1 MMSDD
6 PTEIIEQSY
15 EVVAWRGLA
24 LALLAQV
31 LVPAPENEEGCSEFL
46 HTVLAD
52 ILDQTV
58 NSEAM
63 PAELDRGALRAELEG
78 VNERLRQELAGAQ
91 LDRQKL
97 RKEWLMSGAH

>member
-1 MMSDD
+1 MSED
-6 PTEIIEQSY
+6 PTEIVQQSY

-24 LALLAQV
+24 LALLAQI
-31 LVPAPENEEGCSEFL
+31 LVPAPENEKECSRFL

-63 PAELDRGALRAELEG
+63 PAELERGALRAELGG
-78 VNERLRQELAGAQ
+78 VNERLREELAEAR

-97 RKEWLMSGAH
+97 RNEWLKSGAS

>member
-1 MMSDD
+1 MSED
-6 PTEIIEQSY
+6 PTEIVQQSY

-24 LALLAQV
+24 LALLAQI
-31 LVPAPENEEGCSEFL
+31 LVPAPENEEECSQFL

-63 PAELDRGALRAELEG
+63 PAELDRSTLRAELEG
-78 VNERLRQELAGAQ
+78 VNKRLREELAEAQ

-97 RKEWLMSGAH
+97 RKEWLKSGGN